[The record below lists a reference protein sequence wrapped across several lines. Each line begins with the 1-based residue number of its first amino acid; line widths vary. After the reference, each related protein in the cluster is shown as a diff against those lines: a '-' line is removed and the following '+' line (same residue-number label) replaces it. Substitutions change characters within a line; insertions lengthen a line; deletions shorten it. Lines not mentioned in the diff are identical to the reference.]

1 MVWRIPVR
9 MSDLVEQPP
18 ELVDSDGH
26 RYERYDFSNEY
37 VGATV
42 TRTVGDD
49 VWELDVQT
57 NGYPATRYSQQ
68 AVAEAI
74 KLAAEVAAILNKPTK
89 SVAADEALSNEMRVL
104 LADREW
110 TFREAAAAFGIELGR
125 FGNLVCG
132 QTRWTVTDMW
142 RIAEAISDDPDEEFA
157 RLASITRAAIDS

>member
-1 MVWRIPVR
+1 
-9 MSDLVEQPP
+9 MSDLVEHPA
-18 ELVDSDGH
+18 ELVDFDGH

-42 TRTVGDD
+42 SRTVGQD

-57 NGYPATRYSQQ
+57 TGCEPTRYTQH

-74 KLAAEVAAILNKPTK
+74 KQAVEVAAVLNRPTK

-104 LADREW
+104 LAEREW

-157 RLASITRAAIDS
+157 RLASISRTAIEP